1 MEKINK
7 IKKIRNI
14 SELFI
19 LFCFVGWIYEVI
31 WCNLIENNIGWQNN
45 GFLFGPW
52 LPIYGFG
59 MSLVLIIF
67 KRYKIEAPGK
77 IFLSGTLIV
86 TVVELIG
93 GYITKLTIN
102 KVFWDYSDLFGNF
115 QGIIAIKTSIMFG
128 LLILLG
134 IYVILPRFQYY
145 QDKLN
150 NNIVRNIISTSIII
164 LFIIDVLLRIKLG
177 SNI

>member
-1 MEKINK
+1 MLDKVS
-7 IKKIRNI
+7 KIRNLI
-14 SELFI
+14 ELFL
-19 LFCFVGWIYEVI
+19 LFCFCGWVYEVI
-31 WCNLIENNIGWQNN
+31 WCNLIENNIGWRNN

-59 MSLVLIIF
+59 MSLVLFIF
-67 KRYKIEAPGK
+67 RKYKIETPGK
-77 IFLSGTLIV
+77 MFILGTVIV

-93 GYITKLTIN
+93 GYIAKLT
-102 KVFWDYSDLFGNF
+102 VGEAFWDYSDLFGNF

-134 IYVILPRFQYY
+134 IYVVLPKFERY
-145 QDKLN
+145 QEKLDD
-150 NNIVRNIISTSIII
+150 NIIRNIISYSIII
-164 LFIIDVLLRIKLG
+164 CFIVDCLLRIKLG